1 MESYE
6 SDFRVSVRGPNYQS
20 HLHGVPMRVGI
31 IGGYGHLGSI
41 LIARI
46 AGEGTHT
53 AVAIGVD
60 DHPKDHEVDLWVIA
74 VPPQDMEGLL
84 GSWCGDETAPILTF
98 AAGLPLSYYH
108 SYGCTNVVRAMTNIA
123 AFKGQAMSVWIADED
138 MSEAA
143 NHVRF
148 RSRIYGFFEM
158 LGPYQEVTDEG
169 RLDTATALI
178 GSGIAYA
185 MRIFQDF
192 VDFGIE
198 DGLLEDDAILWAQ
211 GTFTGLLSLLPEYT
225 ELEDAINEVASPNGT
240 TEKGLEMLADQGA
253 SDTLKAALRVTA
265 DRCRE
270 LGSLK

>member
-1 MESYE
+1 
-6 SDFRVSVRGPNYQS
+6 
-20 HLHGVPMRVGI
+20 
-31 IGGYGHLGSI
+31 
-41 LIARI
+41 
-46 AGEGTHT
+46 
-53 AVAIGVD
+53 
-60 DHPKDHEVDLWVIA
+60 
-74 VPPQDMEGLL
+74 
-84 GSWCGDETAPILTF
+84 
-98 AAGLPLSYYH
+98 
-108 SYGCTNVVRAMTNIA
+108 
-123 AFKGQAMSVWIADED
+123 
-138 MSEAA
+138 
-143 NHVRF
+143 
-148 RSRIYGFFEM
+148 
-158 LGPYQEVTDEG
+158 
-169 RLDTATALI
+169 
-178 GSGIAYA
+178 